1 MGMDN
6 YEWQKNKAVVDRMYY
21 TERVVQGT
29 TFAAIAFTTVNM
41 LFIRKNYFAAKSR
54 AWLVPT
60 WKWWG
65 ITNVVSVAVLQA
77 PLTSHERNSQLKKRL
92 LLGKWLY
99 TLFHL
104 DAEVVEVKTE

>member
-1 MGMDN
+1 MGMDE
-6 YEWQKNKAVVDRMYY
+6 YAWQKNKAVVDRMYY

-29 TFAAIAFTTVNM
+29 TFAAVCFTTVNL
-41 LFIRKNYFAAKSR
+41 LFIRKNFFAAKMR
-54 AWLVPT
+54 ARLMPT
-60 WKWWG
+60 FKAWA

-77 PLTSHERNSQLKKRL
+77 PLTSDERNIQLRKRL

-104 DAEVVEVKTE
+104 EPMTAPEKK

>member
-29 TFAAIAFTTVNM
+29 TFAAVCFTSVNM
-41 LFIRKNYFAAKSR
+41 LMIRKNFFAAKMR
-54 AWLVPT
+54 ARLMPT
-60 WKWWG
+60 FKWWA

-77 PLTSHERNSQLKKRL
+77 PLTADERNMQLRKRL

-104 DAEVVEVKTE
+104 EPVVEAEENK